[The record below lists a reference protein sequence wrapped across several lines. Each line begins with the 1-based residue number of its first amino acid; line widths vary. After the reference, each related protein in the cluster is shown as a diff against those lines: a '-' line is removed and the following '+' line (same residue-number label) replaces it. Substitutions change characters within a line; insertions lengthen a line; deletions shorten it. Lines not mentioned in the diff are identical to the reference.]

1 VSTTKTSIAKIGVV
15 CVPVSDQERALAFY
29 TETLGF
35 EKRADVPFGNGD
47 RWLEVAPPGA
57 DTTIAIVPP
66 PPGNPTGGMQTGIG
80 LQTQDI
86 DALHGELKAAGA
98 DVDDE
103 ISRMGDP
110 VPPLFWFRDPDEN
123 VLMVV
128 DVS

>member
-47 RWLEVAPPGA
+47 RWIEVAPPGA

-80 LQTQDI
+80 LHTHDI
-86 DALHGELKAAGA
+86 DALHAELKAAGA

-110 VPPLFWFRDPDEN
+110 VPPLFWFRDPDAN
-123 VLMVV
+123 VLMVI